1 MAFTLTLFY
10 SGLLGLILIGL
21 SMQVVRLR
29 RRLGVGIGSGD
40 QPELERAIRAHAN
53 FCEYAPLGVL
63 LLLVLEGSGALHMAI
78 LHALGLTLVAGRIM
92 HGFMGL
98 NRSAGVSSGR
108 FIGTLMTWLMIVT
121 SSLLAVWV
129 AVGRWLTA

>member
-1 MAFTLTLFY
+1 VAFTLTLFY
-10 SGLLGLILIGL
+10 SGLLGLILLGL

-40 QPELERAIRAHAN
+40 QPELERAIRAQAN
-53 FCEYAPLGVL
+53 FCEYAPLGIL
-63 LLLVLEGSGALHMAI
+63 LLLVLEGSAALHPTV
-78 LHALGLTLVAGRIM
+78 LHVLGIALVIGRIM

-108 FIGTLMTWLMIVT
+108 FIGTLITWLMILL

-129 AVGRWLTA
+129 AVGRWLTV

>member
-1 MAFTLTLFY
+1 VAFNLTLLY
-10 SGLLGLILIGL
+10 AGLLGLILIGL
-21 SMQVVRLR
+21 SLRVVRLR

-40 QPELERAIRAHAN
+40 QPELERAVRAHAN
-53 FCEYAPLGVL
+53 FCEYAPLGIL
-63 LLLVLEGSGALHMAI
+63 LLLVLEGSAVFHVAI
-78 LHALGLTLVAGRIM
+78 LHALGIALVAGRIL

-108 FIGTLMTWLMIVT
+108 FIGTLLTWLMILI

-129 AVGRWLTA
+129 AVGRWLLV

>member
-10 SGLLGLILIGL
+10 SGLLGLILLGL

-40 QPELERAIRAHAN
+40 QPELARAIRAQAN
-53 FCEYAPLGVL
+53 FCEYAPFGIL
-63 LLLVLEGSGALHMAI
+63 LLLVLEGSAAVNSTV
-78 LHALGLTLVAGRIM
+78 LHALGIALVTGRIM

-108 FIGTLMTWLMIVT
+108 FIGTLITWLMILI

-129 AVGRWLTA
+129 AVGRWLTV